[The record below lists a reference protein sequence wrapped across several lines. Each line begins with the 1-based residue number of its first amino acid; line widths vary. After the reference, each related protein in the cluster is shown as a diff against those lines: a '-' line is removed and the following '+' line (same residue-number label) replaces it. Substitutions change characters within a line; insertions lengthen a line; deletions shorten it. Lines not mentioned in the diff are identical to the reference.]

1 LRPLQKA
8 LEKTERTLEGLQQ
21 KLNELQAQ
29 LANSDLYEPGQQAQ
43 LAKLVEAEGLLKSQL
58 SEIEETWM
66 QQQETIESASR

>member
-21 KLNELQAQ
+21 KLSELQAQ

>member
-1 LRPLQKA
+1 MRPLQKA

-66 QQQETIESASR
+66 QQQETIESASS